1 MGIKAGKVVERG
13 IEPKPQKKY
22 VVLTPTVTAKSVQ
35 QVRPKDTKIRAEDK
49 PKVKVRAED
58 KVADKKI
65 RAEDKKK
72 HNKPVHINR
81 TVKQSKS
88 SRREIYKTSRYVED
102 LIS

>member
-22 VVLTPTVTAKSVQ
+22 VELTPTVTAKNVQ

-58 KVADKKI
+58 KVTDKKI
-65 RAEDKKK
+65 RAEDKVKGS
-72 HNKPVHINR
+72 KPVQINR
-81 TVKQSKS
+81 SESSQSS
-88 SRREIYKTSRYVED
+88 TREILKPSRYVED

>member
-1 MGIKAGKVVERG
+1 MAIKAGNVVQRKAP
-13 IEPKPQKKY
+13 PKKEY
-22 VVLTPTVTAKSVQ
+22 VELTPAVAANKVE
-35 QVRPKDTKIRAEDK
+35 QVLPKDKKIRAEDK

-88 SRREIYKTSRYVED
+88 SNREIYKTSRYVED